1 MLLSGATWTLGLH
14 LCLLRCLLLFP
25 DELLTPL
32 LVSSLS
38 LSRLR
43 SESLSLSVTSLLSL
57 SRPLFLSLT
66 ILSLSCLAGGHPQY
80 VQRTWPG
87 IETN

>member
-1 MLLSGATWTLGLH
+1 MCRLL
-14 LCLLRCLLLFP
+14 CLLLFP

-38 LSRLR
+38 LSILR
-43 SESLSLSVTSLLSL
+43 SESLSLSVSSLLSL

-66 ILSLSCLAGGHPQY
+66 RPSLSCLAGGQPQ
-80 VQRTWPG
+80 
-87 IETN
+87 